1 MARHYIPTTPF
12 NVYIGGVKAVFHPDH
27 RDRATGLPGYP
38 EAQVPKELR
47 GSFRAI
53 DIGDADG
60 PVEQATAAPGE
71 KRATKPRA
79 TAKAKDATVTPAPVT
94 TKTRNG

>member
-1 MARHYIPTTPF
+1 MARHYIPVAPF

-27 RDRATGLPGYP
+27 VDRTSGLPGYP
-38 EAQVPKELR
+38 EDQVPKELR

-79 TAKAKDATVTPAPVT
+79 GKGDATVTPAPVT